1 MTLETLFLGVLA
13 GYLIWR
19 FYKAFDK
26 KPTFPS
32 DKIRL
37 VSRDTGEVLEMQ
49 ILAKSPLKQKD
60 EWDEAAFLSSAK
72 WAFQRVLTAFAS
84 ADLKTLKNSLS
95 PEVYRVFEQDISA
108 RKQKKQKLD
117 FSLICFDSAKV
128 VQQNAGKDEITVRFQ
143 TEQINLLK
151 DENGKVI
158 EGDQMSISTM
168 TDTWIFKKISKESW
182 LITATQSRMTP
193 CVK

>member
-1 MTLETLFLGVLA
+1 MTLETLCLGALA
-13 GYLIWR
+13 VYFIWR

-49 ILAKSPLKQKD
+49 IVAKPALKQKE
-60 EWDEAAFLSSAK
+60 EWDEAAFLSAAK

-95 PEVYRVFEQDISA
+95 PEVYRVFEQDITA
-108 RKQKKQKLD
+108 RKQKKQQLD
-117 FSLICFDSAKV
+117 FSLICFDSAQV
-128 VQQNAGKDEITVRFQ
+128 VRQNESKDEITVRFQ
-143 TEQINLLK
+143 TEQINILK
-151 DENGKVI
+151 DEKGQVV
-158 EGDQMSISTM
+158 EGDQMSIAMM
-168 TDTWIFKKISKESW
+168 TDTWIFKKISREAW
-182 LITATQSRMTP
+182 LVTATQSRMTP